1 MKKNKKRQT
10 RLGDRVN
17 FRKLHPLCMELARQ
31 RRSSSA
37 TSTDGLMTSIDLP
50 GLSGRDVSALV
61 KNIEDTRQR
70 LKELEAEL
78 EVRRLRSFSSY
89 DSRK

>member
-1 MKKNKKRQT
+1 MKKKRQN
-10 RLGDRVN
+10 DRRVVN

-50 GLSGRDVSALV
+50 SLSGRDVSALV

-78 EVRRLRSFSSY
+78 EVRRSFSSY
-89 DSRK
+89 DSRN